1 MRLPSHPSPC
11 PALIL
16 IFLLGLNLVSPQPTE
31 AQKQG
36 YRIVGNRI
44 IVNSPAHWERWS
56 MPGHAVDI
64 LPSGGVRPHFS
75 RSRFNVLDDLETY
88 TRRLL
93 DFRRKKNQTAVL
105 NIDSTETLDV
115 FGNIIRDRKDIPL
128 YTYLSR
134 IGISRVGS
142 NPRAAANILDGDPNT
157 FWEPDFNDPIE
168 DWWVE
173 VDLGRSLPVDELVL
187 NFVDESLGDP
197 FRQFRILSAPFQ
209 KFINQEVNEIP
220 FRREGGTKGSNQD
233 QRVFSFPLDQFKADP
248 NWIGETIQII
258 RIVVTDSK
266 FGRRKLISEEE
277 WSALNSADRGDVVYF
292 IKNRQGFEEPV
303 AKSIYDDL
311 SPERQGKIEHYI
323 RERPRLADIQVWGF
337 GDNLSPGLVA
347 GGGSAAF
354 HGANDSFSPALGI

>member
-31 AQKQG
+31 AQRQG
-36 YRIVGNRI
+36 YRIVGNHI

-64 LPSGGVRPHFS
+64 LPSGGVHPHFS

-115 FGNIIRDRKDIPL
+115 FGNIIRDRKKNPL

-142 NPRAAANILDGDPNT
+142 NPRAAANILDGDPST

-209 KFINQEVNEIP
+209 KVINQEV
-220 FRREGGTKGSNQD
+220 RRNPLSPRRWD
-233 QRVFSFPLDQFKADP
+233 QRLQSGPAGVLFPARPIQGRSQLDWGNRPDNPHCSNRFQVRP
-248 NWIGETIQII
+248 GQIDFRGGMVWSELGGPGRCCLFYQKPAGI
-258 RIVVTDSK
+258 RRT
-266 FGRRKLISEEE
+266 G
-277 WSALNSADRGDVVYF
+277 
-292 IKNRQGFEEPV
+292 
-303 AKSIYDDL
+303 
-311 SPERQGKIEHYI
+311 
-323 RERPRLADIQVWGF
+323 
-337 GDNLSPGLVA
+337 
-347 GGGSAAF
+347 
-354 HGANDSFSPALGI
+354 